1 MRREVDDGRN
11 RNMPRNRR
19 KNRSKNMKRN
29 WPRRRMSWN
38 RMREMTIS
46 KSNCMRRRKKSCRK
60 GVKR

>member
-1 MRREVDDGRN
+1 MQREIADGRN

-19 KNRSKNMKRN
+19 KKRSRNMTRN

-46 KSNCMRRRKKSCRK
+46 KSSCMRRRKKS
-60 GVKR
+60 